1 MITAK
6 QIFLSTAIAAN
17 LICAMLPSTL
27 LAAEHNRKIL
37 YWVGPMTPS
46 YRSSKPGKSP
56 MGMDLVPVYADA
68 SGSSGGVTVSPE
80 IMEDLGIRTAKVARK
95 TLQKEIDTVGY
106 IDFNE
111 SLVSH
116 IHLRTSG
123 WIENLVVRS
132 EGERVTK
139 GERLFDVYSPEL
151 VNAQEEM
158 IAALVSRNKSLIR
171 ASRERLIA
179 LGSTTNQINRLVKT
193 RHVKQRI
200 SIYASQKGVVSDFP
214 VRNGMY
220 VTPSTNVMT
229 LGDLSNVWLLAE
241 VFERQ
246 TEWVK
251 VGQSADARLSYIPG
265 EVWKGKVR
273 FIYPTLDPKTRT
285 LKVRLQF
292 NNPQEKLKPNM
303 YANIRIYTKPEK
315 NTLAI
320 PLEALIRT
328 GRDNRVILSLGGGRF
343 KAQHVVPGIE
353 SGNEVQ
359 ILSGVKVGEEV
370 VTSGQFLI
378 DSESNARASYARMTP
393 VDNKAD
399 KKATDKKSTGNK
411 KEGKVTPAAVKPVS
425 GKGVVKAIDSKT
437 GKITLRHEPI
447 KALGWPAM
455 TMSFSLMGNINT
467 SVLKPGEAVT
477 FQLMKM
483 GDDYMISAIHKAGSM
498 DMSSKDGMKSQQE
511 AK

>member
-1 MITAK
+1 MITVK
-6 QIFLSTAIAAN
+6 QIILSTAIAAS
-17 LICAMLPSTL
+17 LIGAMLPSTL

-37 YWVGPMTPS
+37 YWAAPMDPN
-46 YRSSKPGKSP
+46 YRGTKAGKSP
-56 MGMDLVPVYADA
+56 MGMDLVPVYADD
-68 SGSSGGVTVSPE
+68 SSSSGGVSVSPE
-80 IMEDLGIRTAKVARK
+80 IMEDLGIRTAKVVRK
-95 TLQKEIDTVGY
+95 TLRKDIDTVGY

-139 GERLFDVYSPEL
+139 GERLFNVYSPEL

-251 VGQSADARLSYIPG
+251 VGQQADARLSYIPG
-265 EVWKGKVR
+265 KVWKGKVR

-292 NNPQEKLKPNM
+292 KNPQEQLKPNM
-303 YANIRIYTKPEK
+303 YANIKIYTKPEK
-315 NTLAI
+315 NVLAI

-328 GRDNRVILSLGGGRF
+328 GRDNRVILYLGGGKF

-359 ILSGVKVGEEV
+359 ILSGVKVGQRV

-378 DSESNARASYARMTP
+378 DSESNSRASYSRMNP
-393 VDNKAD
+393 AD
-399 KKATDKKSTGNK
+399 IETSKKTGDKKSTDNK
-411 KEGKVTPAAVKPVS
+411 KEAKTSSGAVKPVT
-425 GKGVVKAIDSKT
+425 GKGVVKAIDSKA
-437 GKITLRHEPI
+437 GKITLQHEAI

-455 TMSFSLMGNINT
+455 TMGFSLMGNLDI
-467 SVLKPGEAVT
+467 SALKPGEKVT

-483 GDDYMISAIHKAGSM
+483 GDDYMISAIHKADSM
-498 DMSSKDGMKSQQE
+498 DMSAKDGTKLQE
-511 AK
+511 TK